1 MSLKVASGTVS
12 LMRGG
17 TSWRLAMASMSVG
30 ICMQCVRLRS
40 TMWMTEKPSVASRMA
55 ALAAVKP
62 KRCQGVRST
71 KLASSMTENLWVS
84 MERLVRA

>member
-1 MSLKVASGTVS
+1 
-12 LMRGG
+12 
-17 TSWRLAMASMSVG
+17 
-30 ICMQCVRLRS
+30 
-40 TMWMTEKPSVASRMA
+40 MWMTEKPSVASRMA

-84 MERLVRA
+84 RERLVRS